1 MEATLPVGQISWP
14 VGIAIL
20 AISLAGVAFFSSS
33 EAAILSVSR
42 IRVRNLAEKGDR
54 RAVALQTLK
63 ERHDSLLG
71 TILLLE
77 NFLIIIASSI
87 WTVMATAW
95 LEARNMASTA
105 GLLGAS
111 LVMTFL
117 IVAFGEIGPKTFG
130 ATQSERYS
138 MAVALPMKG
147 IVWIAAPLVRMF
159 TLLTNYL
166 VLLTSRA
173 LRISGIPHS
182 PFVTDDEIK
191 MLVDVGQEEGTIEA
205 GEHEMI
211 HGVLDLG
218 DTTVREIMVPRID
231 MASLP
236 ADATIDDVVKMAIGS
251 GHSRIPVYRGTSDNI
266 VGILYVKDLL
276 TLITKPEHPKHLP
289 TSYVRPATYIPESK
303 RIDDLLTEMRRMKI
317 HMAVVMDEY
326 GGTAGLVT
334 IEDILEEIVGE
345 IQDEYDVEEDLPVQH
360 QPDGSLVVD
369 GRLSIDEVN
378 ELLDVELPTE
388 EFDTIGGFVVGQL
401 GRAPAP
407 GEEVRYDGLRLVAEE
422 VEARRLVRVHIFRED
437 EPSGHEKAGKD
448 KHE

>member
-1 MEATLPVGQISWP
+1 MEATLPLGPIS
-14 VGIAIL
+14 GTAGAAIL
-20 AISLAGVAFFSSS
+20 IASLLGVAFFSSS
-33 EAAILSVSR
+33 EASILSVSR
-42 IRVRNLAEKGDR
+42 IRIRNMADKGDR
-54 RAVALQTLK
+54 RAVALQRLK
-63 ERHDSLLG
+63 ESHDSLLG

-87 WTVMATAW
+87 WTVIAAQW
-95 LEARNMASTA
+95 LEARQLTTPA

-130 ATQSERYS
+130 ATHAERYS
-138 MAVALPMKG
+138 LAVALPMEG
-147 IVWIAAPLVRMF
+147 IVWLAGPLVRLF
-159 TLLTNYL
+159 TFITNNL
-166 VLLTSRA
+166 IKLTSRA
-173 LRISGIPHS
+173 LRIAAIPHS

-205 GEHEMI
+205 DEHEMI

-218 DTTVREIMVPRID
+218 DTYVREVMRPRID
-231 MASLP
+231 MVCIP
-236 ADATIDDVVKMAIGS
+236 ADAPLEDVMAAAIDS
-251 GHSRIPVYRGTSDNI
+251 GHSRIPVFRGTSDNI

-276 TLITKPEHPKHLP
+276 PLIMKRDRPHHLP

-317 HMAVVMDEY
+317 HMAIVMDEY

-334 IEDILEEIVGE
+334 IEDILEEIVGD
-345 IQDEYDVEEDLPVQH
+345 IQDEYDIEEALPVQH
-360 QPDGSLVVD
+360 QADGSLVVD
-369 GRLSIDEVN
+369 GRLPIDEVN
-378 ELLDVELPTE
+378 ELLEVELPTE

-407 GEEVRYDGLRLVAEE
+407 GEEVRYDGLRLVAQE
-422 VEARRLVRVHIFRED
+422 VEARRLVRVHIFREN
-437 EPSGHEKAGKD
+437 EQTEGPRE
-448 KHE
+448 

>member
-1 MEATLPVGQISWP
+1 L
-14 VGIAIL
+14 L
-20 AISLAGVAFFSSS
+20 GVAFFSSS

-42 IRVRNLAEKGDR
+42 IRVRNLAEKRDR
-54 RAVALQTLK
+54 RALALQTLK
-63 ERHDSLLG
+63 DSHDSLLG

-77 NFLIIIASSI
+77 NFLIIIASSL
-87 WTVMATAW
+87 WTVMAAGW
-95 LEARNMASTA
+95 LEARHLATPA

-130 ATQSERYS
+130 ATHAERYS
-138 MAVALPMKG
+138 LAVALPMKG
-147 IVWIAAPLVRMF
+147 IVWLASPVVRGF
-159 TLLTNYL
+159 TLITNGL
-166 VLLTSRA
+166 IKLTSRA
-173 LRISGIPHS
+173 LRIASIPHS

-218 DTTVREIMVPRID
+218 DTTARSIMVPRID
-231 MASLP
+231 MVCIP
-236 ADATIDDVVKMAIGS
+236 AGTTLEEAIGTALES
-251 GHSRIPVYRGTSDNI
+251 GHSRIPVFRDTSDNI

-276 TLITKPEHPKHLP
+276 SLVTKKDRPHHLP

-303 RIDDLLTEMRRMKI
+303 RVDDLLTEMRRMKI
-317 HMAVVMDEY
+317 HLAVVMDEY

-345 IQDEYDVEEDLPVQH
+345 IQDEYDPEEALAVQH

-369 GRLSIDEVN
+369 GKVPIDEVN

-401 GRAPAP
+401 GRAPNQ
-407 GEEVRYDGLRLVAEE
+407 GEEVRYNTLRLVARD
-422 VEARRLVRVHIFRED
+422 VEARRLVRVHIFRDNASREAD
-437 EPSGHEKAGKD
+437 N
-448 KHE
+448 

>member
-1 MEATLPVGQISWP
+1 LEATLPLGPISGP
-14 VGIAIL
+14 AGTAFLIA
-20 AISLAGVAFFSSS
+20 SLLGVAFFSSS
-33 EAAILSVSR
+33 EAAILSVNR

-54 RAVALQTLK
+54 RALALQKLK
-63 ERHDSLLG
+63 ESHDRLLG

-87 WTVMATAW
+87 WTVMAGHW
-95 LEARNMASTA
+95 LEARHMATPA

-111 LVMTFL
+111 LIMTFV

-130 ATQSERYS
+130 ATHAEGYS
-138 MAVALPMKG
+138 LGVSRLMAL
-147 IVWIAAPLVRMF
+147 IVKFAGPLVGLF
-159 TLLTNYL
+159 TFITNNL
-166 VLLTSRA
+166 IRLTSRA
-173 LRISGIPHS
+173 FKIASIPHS

-205 GEHEMI
+205 DEHEMI

-231 MASLP
+231 MVCIP
-236 ADATIDDVVKMAIGS
+236 ADSTLAAAIATAIDS
-251 GHSRIPVYRGTSDNI
+251 GHSRIPVYRETSDNI

-276 TLITKPEHPKHLP
+276 LLLTKRDRPHHLP
-289 TSYVRPATYIPESK
+289 TAYVRPATYIPESK

-317 HMAVVMDEY
+317 HMAIVMDEY

-334 IEDILEEIVGE
+334 IEDILEEIVGD

-360 QPDGSLVVD
+360 QADGSVVVD
-369 GRLSIDEVN
+369 GRLPIDEVN
-378 ELLDVELPTE
+378 DLLDATLPTE

-407 GEEVRYDGLRLVAEE
+407 GEEVRYDRLRLVAEE
-422 VEARRLVRVHIFRED
+422 VEARRLVRVHIFRENGSSD
-437 EPSGHEKAGKD
+437 REASS
-448 KHE
+448 